1 MADDQHQF
9 CRVGCFMFTD
19 VYHVIMFAVAVLLF
33 FDVATSQGLSSLAT
47 FPSMSLDVVGFSV
60 TIGTLP
66 GESGCVVDVSNQQ
79 SLDNIEPTSCRL
91 KVNFECKKPQDVPVR
106 LKSQGWI

>member
-9 CRVGCFMFTD
+9 CRIRRFMFTD
-19 VYHVIMFAVAVLLF
+19 VYNKIMFAVLLF
-33 FDVATSQGLSSLAT
+33 LYLATSKGFFPLPT
-47 FPSMSLDVVGFSV
+47 FPFMGLDVVGFSV
-60 TIGTLP
+60 TVGTFL

-79 SLDNIEPTSCRL
+79 SLDNIEPTSCGF
-91 KVNFECKKPQDVPVR
+91 KVNFEGKKPKDVPVR